1 MTMQLLLG
9 NYFLITVDRCDFNFN
24 KIPLKFELTTNHW
37 VPLSNLVV
45 CQMLCIYFNDSMK
58 VLRYIYFQKNLET
71 LVPVT
76 SLLHLSNLIYGWI

>member
-1 MTMQLLLG
+1 M
-9 NYFLITVDRCDFNFN
+9 
-24 KIPLKFELTTNHW
+24 P
-37 VPLSNLVV
+37 PSNLVV

-76 SLLHLSNLIYGWI
+76 SLLHLSNLIYGWIKKKTLLHGEVQKHNAHKLLSSCWRPIKFEEI

>member
-1 MTMQLLLG
+1 M
-9 NYFLITVDRCDFNFN
+9 
-24 KIPLKFELTTNHW
+24 P
-37 VPLSNLVV
+37 PSNLVV

-76 SLLHLSNLIYGWI
+76 SLLHLSNLIYGWIKKKNIAGEVQKHNAQ